1 MKLYLGI
8 AGFLVTMIS
17 CQQNGSKA
25 HNDDNMN
32 ETDSASTSTHT
43 LDDGHYC
50 YILTEG
56 NNNQDT
62 TKVHFVINTNE
73 VTGEMNWLPYEKDS
87 RKGTLQGNINGEHV
101 DVKWAYMQ
109 EGMNDTLHL
118 QFRLTSGMEL
128 YQKPLK
134 VNSNNQREE
143 TDESA
148 DYSVKYAAI
157 DCK

>member
-8 AGFLVTMIS
+8 VGFVLTMIS
-17 CQQNGSKA
+17 CQQNGNKS
-25 HNDDNMN
+25 HTGDIIN
-32 ETDSASTSTHT
+32 ETDSSSTSTHT

-62 TKVHFVINTNE
+62 TKVHFIINTNE
-73 VTGEMNWLPYEKDS
+73 VTGEMDWLPYEKDS
-87 RKGTLQGNINGEHV
+87 RKGTLQGSINGENV
-101 DVKWAYMQ
+101 DVKWTHMQ
-109 EGMNDTLHL
+109 EGMSDTLQL

-134 VNSNNQREE
+134 VNTDNQREE

-148 DYSVKYAAI
+148 DYSIKYAAV